1 MPTWTK
7 NTKHTS
13 IFKTIPK
20 GYWDFLLTEDG
31 GFLSQENGDYIILE
45 QSSAPIW
52 TNKAKHTSSWSNIP
66 KS

>member
-20 GYWDFLLTEDG
+20 GYWDFLLMEDG
-31 GFLSQENGDYIILE
+31 GFLLQENGDYIILE
-45 QSSAPIW
+45 QSSAPTW
-52 TNKAKHTSSWSNIP
+52 TRNTKHTSTYTNLT
-66 KS
+66 KH